1 MGHVRLTN
9 LLFRPHF
16 VRLKGDIISRTVD
29 SLVDTE
35 YSLDV
40 YNFVFRLPI
49 TQKMNVGTVES
60 LQTRDSTKDSINQ
73 VTMETVWN
81 KYTDQWFTKTWV
93 LVTLLANLVQLLK
106 TVNYFVK

>member
-1 MGHVRLTN
+1 MGHVSLTN

-73 VTMETVWN
+73 VTMETV
-81 KYTDQWFTKTWV
+81 
-93 LVTLLANLVQLLK
+93 
-106 TVNYFVK
+106 

>member
-1 MGHVRLTN
+1 MGHVSLTN

-16 VRLKGDIISRTVD
+16 VRLKGDLISRTVD

-73 VTMETVWN
+73 VTMETV
-81 KYTDQWFTKTWV
+81 
-93 LVTLLANLVQLLK
+93 
-106 TVNYFVK
+106 

>member
-73 VTMETVWN
+73 VTMETV
-81 KYTDQWFTKTWV
+81 
-93 LVTLLANLVQLLK
+93 
-106 TVNYFVK
+106 